1 MGAGRVTPHRA
12 LWAVLLTARRTEK
25 RGPHA
30 QREWQQQIKRT
41 PAGLYAATTISWRS
55 GLLTRRSSSSSARSP
70 HPRIHTI
77 TIDRRA
83 DLDAAQV
90 DQIAV
95 FESPEQ
101 PPLIDHRAKQRFEV
115 FAIGAVSRRRH
126 AQEAHILQWT
136 SESPLGRGLGVMAF
150 IYNDNATSSEV
161 ASKDSKPMGL
171 HDGLDPGNGNLMA
184 PCFETRFAG
193 DNTTVGAGI
202 YHPPLVP
209 GLVINWVKLR
219 LIILGLAQLR

>member
-1 MGAGRVTPHRA
+1 MA
-12 LWAVLLTARRTEK
+12 LRLVDPALQLVLGK
-25 RGPHA
+25 V
-30 QREWQQQIKRT
+30 
-41 PAGLYAATTISWRS
+41 
-55 GLLTRRSSSSSARSP
+55 P

-101 PPLIDHRAKQRFEV
+101 PPLIDHRAKQRFEI

-184 PCFETRFAG
+184 PCFETRFAV
-193 DNTTVGAGI
+193 TI
-202 YHPPLVP
+202 PLSAP
-209 GLVINWVKLR
+209 GSTIHLLS
-219 LIILGLAQLR
+219 LAW